1 MKLQL
6 QMLAYLIYICIKQKH
21 HLLSQDITRIS
32 DDDMMTRFP
41 TVYITGKFD
50 LFSALGENLTGAL
63 RTSWFNDNS
72 DIRFLIMASQSGNGS
87 VGSSNNVI
95 NASVSQDDIGN
106 TPLWR
111 YVTKLPKI
119 VEEGRNV
126 SFVCNFCSATFKG
139 SYSRVKAHLLKL
151 NGQGIRVCPKVA
163 LQHLVEM
170 QKIVEDAKLK
180 LQPKIVQLP
189 PSSQT
194 LASSF
199 GPTQPHFKG
208 II

>member
-1 MKLQL
+1 MD
-6 QMLAYLIYICIKQKH
+6 Y
-21 HLLSQDITRIS
+21 
-32 DDDMMTRFP
+32 
-41 TVYITGKFD
+41 
-50 LFSALGENLTGAL
+50 
-63 RTSWFNDNS
+63 
-72 DIRFLIMASQSGNGS
+72 
-87 VGSSNNVI
+87 
-95 NASVSQDDIGN
+95 DIGN

-151 NGQGIRVCPKVA
+151 NGQGILVCPKVA
-163 LQHLVEM
+163 LQHLAEM

-189 PSSQT
+189 PSFKRRKCPLEQSLNLVARENLDNEIARMFYSGGLPFHLARNPHYVNAFT
-194 LASSF
+194 LASKNSIRV
-199 GPTQPHFKG
+199 TYL
-208 II
+208 